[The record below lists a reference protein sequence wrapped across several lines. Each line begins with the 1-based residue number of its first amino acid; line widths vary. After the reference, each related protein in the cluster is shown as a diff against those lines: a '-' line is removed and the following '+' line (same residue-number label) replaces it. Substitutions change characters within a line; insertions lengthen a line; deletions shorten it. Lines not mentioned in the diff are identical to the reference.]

1 MKYFHTFSFRRLLPA
16 LAFICLCLFPA
27 SSTAQEVEGNQYIE
41 ENNDRDTGEM
51 TIQHKS
57 PKWYSIRE
65 ALSPEAKAMD
75 TFDDDH
81 PMTTNPYTKTEIQS
95 AHTYVDTIYMKK
107 GSSIELTMP
116 THSNSNNTS
125 SIRTY
130 QRWYNFRTE
139 GTFSTGQSGSDEVND
154 ILTPIGGR
162 TAYRFRN
169 GYVGNPVV
177 NIKVS
182 SDAYDFSSGLHA
194 MNFYFPRDNQYRSWG
209 ESSLNP
215 DNDLY
220 IVAVDVSCY
229 LDFSQDF
236 IPGSTFKT
244 GGFIPAKG
252 NPWEPTLSQRVIFY
266 IYGVDDDETLPGN
279 FSLLTNSAYQSTGP
293 NAKYLEEYEI
303 TFPIRHVSNNT
314 DELVALS
321 KDANAWVIPGERD
334 DEVTVT
340 LTDNTA
346 GISLVGV
353 NEETGELTLSG
364 AKRII
369 QFKYPQ
375 EIDFAPDDDYVMTM
389 VNGNNTTATILVRKG
404 DYNLA
409 RYKLTFLQETLPLT
423 QQQIANLDNGTV
435 PTDSYYYFPRRTP
448 KYLREHYRLLTRLDF
463 DYDRT
468 AASAY
473 VNVQDGYYPFPV
485 QWDNSSYAFY
495 DGAENAGAENAE
507 GVLNFTGDF
516 TGQAASAQWGYYA
529 IMENYEPVD
538 YVTLNVNPPTNLGK
552 DPSVY
557 HIFVDASDRPGTIAR
572 LTFPEKLCN
581 GSELFV
587 SAWIKSAGGH
597 KSDNKDD
604 AAVLFTVMGVR
615 TVDGRKVY
623 TPIYRHSSSQIRNTA
638 LLSSS
643 IPGCGG
649 IQNEDNKIVES
660 GNNQWMQVY
669 FSFINEVP
677 AGGTE
682 FEEYALQI
690 DNNCASTSGGDFFI
704 DDIQVYIQDPTAD
717 VTQLEATCTGQRT
730 LMNVSMDWERLTSR
744 LGDTDATS
752 GEDAIDFCFIDKTV
766 YDDYLAENAVKP
778 NAPTEEEEIAALTK
792 AAVSLGPSDDRSA
805 LVTTFHF
812 KLNFDDNTEYIE
824 DNVRD
829 ENNLAV
835 NNEQDGKYY
844 FRRAGTVA
852 SDDRRLTLNFT
863 SELKPFRPY
872 YMLIREHKTE
882 GDPELSD
889 FVGILGD
896 DCGMFT
902 SFSVSSD
909 ALVKV
914 NGEVVDP
921 TTDFCTGQIFD
932 FTAQVRVPYVGESGE
947 EEYFPIEDG
956 IYFDWFFGSEED
968 FLAGH
973 DEYGGESLASA
984 LSAFRA
990 VYPNADALSETE
1002 TPWGEGLQSAVDEN
1016 ATRDFTEDMYNL
1028 LVHYSTVTTEG
1039 GLNAPL
1045 VLRRERL
1052 NIKLL
1057 ESGLQ
1062 LVIKPIETLLP
1073 PEELPEEVN
1082 AQWAN
1087 VCWEYIPLVMTVNN
1101 AAPELHA
1108 GVNAFY
1114 PTPDFNPALRIGLA
1128 QIRALSDS
1136 VQTLRVSLRGAKLVT
1151 EGEEAADHLSLITGE
1166 EGYDKLYLI
1175 GTDDPAYQQYFTED
1189 FDQMSLPIGTV
1200 TELYA
1205 QPYTTGSDFDDH
1217 MDIWFDLSEQA
1228 NGFQFQPREGYTYT
1242 FCVHFEE
1249 RSNEG
1254 DGVIGTACYGQFNVD
1269 MKVVPEYVVWNGSDT
1284 DNWNNDEAWR
1294 RAEATDFNHT
1304 DGDYTTNDENG
1315 TDQAFVPMLF
1325 TKVIVPRDKRIEL
1338 YPAGVSGQDEN
1349 GQLQWDSDRPAHIG
1363 PATENIE
1370 YDLMTYQ
1377 NGNTWSTERYRVTLC
1392 DQIHLEP
1399 GAELL
1404 HAEQL
1409 IHNKAWTDVELTP
1422 KQWNLVSTP
1431 LKGVYAGDW
1440 YTQTTGRQATEYF
1453 KDITFTGDYN
1463 RLNPAVYQRSWDDD
1477 ATIVEQG
1484 GQNTPVNFSTSWSS
1498 VYNNASVSYKAGTGF
1513 SLNAMQPTGLTTG
1526 DKVLFRLPKA
1536 DASYTVAT
1544 GTLDR
1549 SENGKFAVGDM
1560 LDRSNPEGTPDAT
1573 PEDLNVTLTPSAD
1586 GKYVIVGNPFPAH
1599 LDVEKFLTAN
1609 SGVLAQ
1615 KYWLTNN
1622 DGPIAGSAGDAG
1634 QWVNTYNNMENPVL
1648 LPPYGA
1654 FYAELAAAG
1663 TDPVTVKITADM
1675 QALASATTDAGA
1687 DAGSQT
1693 NGLRIAA
1700 KAEGGQSA
1708 AVVVFDPEADN
1719 AFDDGEDTQLLRGL
1733 VQDDERQPYVYTVA
1747 GTTAAAVNRVCDV
1760 AQIPLGVFAGADEAV
1775 TLTFTGLDAVER
1787 ASLYDAELQSECRL
1801 YEGDQLALT
1810 GASHGRYF
1818 LRLVPAQP
1826 TGVADLTTGGAA
1838 INIYSV
1844 TPGEVVVAATEA
1856 LQRVEVYDL
1865 AGRRVRTV
1873 DAQGE
1878 TVVKVSDLP
1887 RGNYVV
1893 RAATASENGTAK
1905 LLVE

>member
-27 SSTAQEVEGNQYIE
+27 SSTAQVYEDQYANTYYYYDE
-41 ENNDRDTGEM
+41 WGYWRSASTANT

-57 PKWYSIRE
+57 AKWYSIRE
-65 ALSPEAKAMD
+65 TLSPEAKAMD

-81 PMTTNPYTKTEIQS
+81 PMTTNPYTNTKIQS

-116 THSNSNNTS
+116 THSDSRQTTS
-125 SIRTY
+125 VRTY

-139 GTFSTGQSGSDEVND
+139 GTFSTNQTGYSVHD
-154 ILTPIGGR
+154 ILTPDNR
-162 TAYRFRN
+162 TAYRFKN
-169 GYVGNPVV
+169 GYVGNPLVEI
-177 NIKVS
+177 NTG
-182 SDAYDFSSGLHA
+182 DYDFTSGLHD
-194 MNFYFPRDNQYRSWG
+194 MNFYFPTDGQYSAWG
-209 ESSLNP
+209 GSSLNP
-215 DNDLY
+215 DNELY

-236 IPGSTFKT
+236 TAGSTFRARE
-244 GGFIPAKG
+244 FISGEGSPC
-252 NPWEPTLSQRVIFY
+252 EPTLSQRVIFY
-266 IYGVDDDETLPGN
+266 IYGVDNDEPLPGN

-293 NAKYLEEYEI
+293 DAKYLEEYEI
-303 TFPIRHVSNNT
+303 TFPIRHVSNKT

-321 KDANAWVIPGERD
+321 KDANAWVIPGAGSD
-334 DEVTVT
+334 NAVTVT

-404 DYNLA
+404 GYNLA

-495 DGAENAGAENAE
+495 DGAKKAAANSGT
-507 GVLNFTGDF
+507 FTGDF
-516 TGQAASAQWGYYA
+516 TAQDTTAQWGYYA
-529 IMENYEPVD
+529 IMENYEPAD
-538 YVTLNVNPPTNLGK
+538 YATENVNPPTNLGK

-597 KSDNKDD
+597 SGNNKDD

-615 TVDGRKVY
+615 TVNGRKVY
-623 TPIYRHSSSQIRNTA
+623 TPIYRHSSSQIRNTT
-638 LLSSS
+638 LLSSV
-643 IPGCGG
+643 IPGCGA
-649 IQNEDNKIVES
+649 

-682 FEEYALQI
+682 FEDYALQI

-805 LVTTFHF
+805 LVTTFYF
-812 KLNFDDNTEYIE
+812 KLNFDDNAEYIE

-829 ENNLAV
+829 QNNLAA

-932 FTAQVRVPYVGESGE
+932 FTAQVRVPYVNADGEDT
-947 EEYFPIEDG
+947 YFTLENG

-1002 TPWGEGLQSAVDEN
+1002 TPWGEGLKSAVDEN
-1016 ATRDFTEDMYNL
+1016 ETIDFTEYMYNL
-1028 LVHYSTVTTEG
+1028 LAHYSTETTEG

-1062 LVIKPIETLLP
+1062 LVIKPIQTVVR
-1073 PEELPEEVN
+1073 PEDVPAEVTEDD
-1082 AQWAN
+1082 WLN

-1128 QIRALSDS
+1128 QIRALSDG

-1200 TELYA
+1200 TELHA
-1205 QPYTTGSDFDDH
+1205 EPYTTESDYDDH
-1217 MDIWFDLSEQA
+1217 MDIRFDLSKQE

-1249 RSNEG
+1249 RTSG
-1254 DGVIGTACYGQFNVD
+1254 DAITTACYGQFNVD

-1338 YPAGVSGQDEN
+1338 YPAGVSGKDGN

-1377 NGNTWSTERYRVTLC
+1377 NGTAWSTERYRVTLC
-1392 DQIHLEP
+1392 DQIHLDP
-1399 GAELL
+1399 GAEVL

-1498 VYNNASVSYKAGTGF
+1498 VYNNASVSYGAGTGF

-1615 KYWLTNN
+1615 KYWLTND
-1622 DGPIAGSAGDAG
+1622 DGPIAGSADDAG
-1634 QWVNTYNNMENPVL
+1634 QWVNTYNNMESSVL

-1654 FYAELAAAG
+1654 FYAELVNEG

-1687 DAGSQT
+1687 DTGSQT

-1787 ASLYDAELQSECRL
+1787 ASLYDAELQSERRL
-1801 YEGDQLALT
+1801 YEDDQLALT

-1844 TPGEVVVAATEA
+1844 TPGEVVVAAMEA

>member
-27 SSTAQEVEGNQYIE
+27 SSTAQVTADRYLNSYGYYST
-41 ENNDRDTGEM
+41 NNK
-51 TIQHKS
+51 TIRHKEA
-57 PKWYSIRE
+57 KWYTLRSS
-65 ALSPEAKAMD
+65 LSPEFQNMD
-75 TFDDDH
+75 TFSDGEGESMFTIPNTNTSSEEDDIS
-81 PMTTNPYTKTEIQS
+81 IQA
-95 AHTYVDTIYMKK
+95 AHTYVDTVYVLK
-107 GSSIELTMP
+107 GSTATLSTPAMQPQWDWNQGKLSAIT
-116 THSNSNNTS
+116 

-130 QRWYNFRTE
+130 QRWYNYLTD
-139 GTFSTGQSGSDEVND
+139 GTFETKHGNGSAYDL
-154 ILTPIGGR
+154 LTPSKDVYGENSK
-162 TAYRFRN
+162 TFYRFEN
-169 GYVGNPVV
+169 GYVGNPMVA
-177 NIKVS
+177 VS
-182 SDAYDFSSGLHA
+182 TGSTLDYPLGLHEVD
-194 MNFYFPRDNQYRSWG
+194 FYYPRDNEYTSWG
-209 ESSLNP
+209 INNP
-215 DNDLY
+215 RGNDMY
-220 IVAVDVSCY
+220 IVAADVSCY
-229 LDFSQDF
+229 KDWYDGFSAGKYESF
-236 IPGSTFKT
+236 FS
-244 GGFIPAKG
+244 G
-252 NPWEPTLSQRVIFY
+252 NSNPMEPTLSLRVVYYVI
-266 IYGVDDDETLPGN
+266 GVDNNIDETWPDGYGRLME
-279 FSLLTNSAYQSTGP
+279 TAYQSTGD
-293 NAKYLEEYEI
+293 NAKFLEEYEI
-303 TFPIRHVSNNT
+303 SYPFTRTSNNT
-314 DELVALS
+314 AELIALS
-321 KDANAWVIPGERD
+321 KPAKAWATPESNSTR
-334 DEVTVT
+334 VTIS
-340 LTDNTA
+340 LSGNSA
-346 GISLVGV
+346 GIKL
-353 NEETGELTLSG
+353 LTLSLDPDSS
-364 AKRII
+364 RIR
-369 QFKYPQ
+369 FTYPYRRT
-375 EIDFAPDDDYVMTM
+375 DGTLYVDSPTSGK
-389 VNGNNTTATILVRKG
+389 NPEATIVVHKG
-404 DYNLA
+404 KYNLA
-409 RYKLTFLQETLPLT
+409 RYHLTFIKETQPLT
-423 QQQIANLDNGTV
+423 QEQVAILDGDVEDQSAEGT
-435 PTDSYYYFPRRTP
+435 YWNFKQRTP
-448 KYLREHYRLLTRLDF
+448 KYLRTHYRLLTSLNW
-463 DYDRT
+463 DYDPAGAEIYGQNNFYT
-468 AASAY
+468 
-473 VNVQDGYYPFPV
+473 FPMA
-485 QWDNSSYAFY
+485 WDNSSYAFY
-495 DGAENAGAENAE
+495 DGARKGA
-507 GVLNFTGDF
+507 DF
-516 TGQAASAQWGYYA
+516 SGQKESPQWGYYA
-529 IMENYEPVD
+529 IMSDYGEVD
-538 YVTLNVNPPTNLGK
+538 YGGVDKEGDNVVATYTPPTNLGK
-552 DPSVY
+552 DPSTFHV
-557 HIFVDASDRPGTIAR
+557 FVDASDRPGTVAR

-587 SAWIKSAGGH
+587 SAWIKSAGSKTG
-597 KSDNKDD
+597 SDDG
-604 AAVLFTVMGVR
+604 AVLFTVMGVNK
-615 TVDGRKVY
+615 DANGRNVY
-623 TPIYRHSSSQIRNTA
+623 TPIYRHASSQIRTTRFLDA
-638 LLSSS
+638 S
-643 IPGCGG
+643 IPGCGS
-649 IQNEDNKIVES
+649 E
-660 GNNQWMQVY
+660 NNQWMQVF

-690 DNNCASTSGGDFFI
+690 DNNCNSTNGGDFFI

-717 VTQLEATCTGQRT
+717 VTQLEAACTGDST

-744 LGDTDATS
+744 LGDTNATS

-766 YDDYLAENAVKP
+766 YDDYLAAHPGDEVG
-778 NAPTEEEEIAALTK
+778 ALTE
-792 AAVSLGPSDDRSA
+792 AVVSMGPSDDRSA
-805 LVTTFHF
+805 SVTRFYF
-812 KLNFDDNTEYIE
+812 KLPFESNNEYNE
-824 DNVRD
+824 TNVRA
-829 ENNLAV
+829 EENLAANSANV
-835 NNEQDGKYY
+835 QDGKYY
-844 FRRAGTVA
+844 FRRAGTEENA
-852 SDDRRLTLNFT
+852 DRRLTLNFY
-863 SELKPFRPY
+863 SDLKPFRPY
-872 YMLIREHKTE
+872 YMLIRERKTE

-932 FTAQVRVPYVGESGE
+932 FTAQVRVPYVNADGEDT
-947 EEYFPIEDG
+947 YFTLENG

-1002 TPWGEGLQSAVDEN
+1002 TPWGEGLKSAVDEN
-1016 ATRDFTEDMYNL
+1016 ETIDFTEYMYNL
-1028 LVHYSTVTTEG
+1028 LVHYSTETTEG

-1062 LVIKPIETLLP
+1062 LVIKPIQTVVR
-1073 PEELPEEVN
+1073 PEDVPAEVTEDD
-1082 AQWAN
+1082 WLN

-1128 QIRALSDS
+1128 QIRALSDG

-1166 EGYDKLYLI
+1166 EGYDKLFLI

-1200 TELYA
+1200 TELHA
-1205 QPYTTGSDFDDH
+1205 EPYTTESDYDDH
-1217 MDIWFDLSEQA
+1217 MDIRFDLSKQE

-1249 RSNEG
+1249 RTSG
-1254 DGVIGTACYGQFNVD
+1254 DAITTACYGQFNVD

-1338 YPAGVSGQDEN
+1338 YRAGVSGKDGN

-1377 NGNTWSTERYRVTLC
+1377 NGTAWSTERYRVTLC

-1399 GAELL
+1399 GAEVL

-1453 KDITFTGDYN
+1453 KDITFTSEYN

-1498 VYNNASVSYKAGTGF
+1498 VYNDASVSYGAGTGF
-1513 SLNAMQPTGLTTG
+1513 SLNAMQPTGMTTG

-1544 GTLDR
+1544 GILDR

-1654 FYAELAAAG
+1654 FYAELVNEG

-1687 DAGSQT
+1687 DTGSQT

-1787 ASLYDAELQSECRL
+1787 ASLYDAELQSERRL

>member
-27 SSTAQEVEGNQYIE
+27 SSTAQVYGDKYEGDYQQINPSKNITTS
-41 ENNDRDTGEM
+41 NKD
-51 TIQHKS
+51 IQHKDR
-57 PKWYSIRE
+57 PKWYTIRE
-65 ALSPEAKAMD
+65 TSGLSAEAKAMD
-75 TFDDDH
+75 TFDEKN
-81 PMTTNPYTKTEIQS
+81 PTMQNRWTGTTIQS
-95 AHTYVDTIYMKK
+95 AHAYVDTIYMKK
-107 GSSIELTMP
+107 GSSIKLTMP
-116 THSNSNNTS
+116 SRNGETVT
-125 SIRTY
+125 SIRSY
-130 QRWYNFRTE
+130 QRWYNYRTE
-139 GTFSTGQSGSDEVND
+139 GVFSTGRSGNTSVND
-154 ILTPIGGR
+154 ILTPSGNR

-169 GYVGNPVV
+169 GYVGNPFV
-177 NIKVS
+177 NIITG
-182 SDAYDFSSGLHA
+182 DTGNDGNDFPSGLHA
-194 MNFYFPRDNQYRSWG
+194 MEFYFPKDNQYNNWG
-209 ESSLNP
+209 GTALNP

-229 LDFSQDF
+229 LDFSKDF
-236 IPGSTFKT
+236 QSGAQRLPYFDN
-244 GGFIPAKG
+244 AG
-252 NPWEPTLSQRVIFY
+252 NFYEPTLSERVIFY
-266 IYGVDDDETLPGN
+266 IYGVDSDDEWPGSFRRLQTDN
-279 FSLLTNSAYQSTGP
+279 AYQSTGSD
-293 NAKYLEEYEI
+293 AKYLEEYEI
-303 TFPIRHVSNNT
+303 TFPIRHVSNQT
-314 DELVALS
+314 DELIALS
-321 KDANAWVIPGERD
+321 KDANSWVIPNAGND
-334 DEVTVT
+334 NAVTVT

-346 GISLVGV
+346 GITLNGASNG
-353 NEETGELTLSG
+353 TLTLSG
-364 AKRII
+364 ASRII
-369 QFKYPQ
+369 QFKYPR
-375 EIDFAPDDDYVMTM
+375 EIDYGMTM

-404 DYNLA
+404 NYNLA

-448 KYLREHYRLLTRLDF
+448 KYLREHYRLLTSLDF
-463 DYDRT
+463 DYDQ
-468 AASAY
+468 AAANTY
-473 VNVQDGYYPFPV
+473 YGYRGYYPFPL

-495 DGAENAGAENAE
+495 DGAAKASRS
-507 GVLNFTGDF
+507 LNSFGRITSLRGDF
-516 TGQAASAQWGYYA
+516 MGQAEAPQWGYYV
-529 IMENYEPVD
+529 IMNQYEPVD
-538 YVTLNVNPPTNLGK
+538 YVTANMDPPANLGK
-552 DPSVY
+552 DPSTY

-572 LTFPEKLCN
+572 LEFPEKLCN

-597 KSDNKDD
+597 NANNRDD

-623 TPIYRHSSSQIRNTA
+623 TPIYRHSSSQIRNTT
-638 LLSSS
+638 LLSGD
-643 IPGCGG
+643 IPGCGA
-649 IQNEDNKIVES
+649 

-717 VTQLEATCTGQRT
+717 VMQLEATCTGQRT

-744 LGDTDATS
+744 LGDTNATS

-766 YDDYLAENAVKP
+766 YDDYLEAHPGDEA
-778 NAPTEEEEIAALTK
+778 AALK
-792 AAVSLGPSDDRSA
+792 EAAVNLGPDSEHSGN
-805 LVTTFHF
+805 VTTFYF
-812 KLNFDDNTEYIE
+812 TLPFESNNEYNE
-824 DNVRD
+824 TNVRA
-829 ENNLAV
+829 EENLAANSANV
-835 NNEQDGKYY
+835 KDGKYY
-844 FRRAGTVA
+844 FRRAGTVNN
-852 SDDRRLTLNFT
+852 DDRRLTLNFY
-863 SELKPFRPY
+863 SDLKPFRPY
-872 YMLIREHKTE
+872 YMLIREHRTD
-882 GDPELSD
+882 GAPELGD
-889 FVGILGD
+889 FVGVLED
-896 DCGMFT
+896 ECGMFT
-902 SFSVSSD
+902 SFSVSSTT
-909 ALVKV
+909 LVKV
-914 NGEVVDP
+914 NGEIVNP
-921 TTDFCTGQIFD
+921 TTDFCAGQIFD

-947 EEYFPIEDG
+947 EEYFSIEDG

-968 FLAGH
+968 FLAAH
-973 DEYGGESLASA
+973 NEEEYGGESLAGA
-984 LSAFRA
+984 LDAFRA
-990 VYPNADALSETE
+990 VYPDAEAVGE
-1002 TPWGEGLQSAVDEN
+1002 DTPWGSLTSAIDNTPV
-1016 ATRDFTEDMYNL
+1016 TFTEGMYNL
-1028 LVHYSTVTTEG
+1028 LVHYSTVATEG
-1039 GLNAPL
+1039 ALNPPL
-1045 VLRRERL
+1045 VLHCERL

-1062 LVIKPIETLLP
+1062 LVIKPIQTVLP
-1073 PEELPEEVN
+1073 PDDLPDGVTEN
-1082 AQWAN
+1082 WARI
-1087 VCWEYIPLVMTVNN
+1087 CWEYIPLVMTVTN

-1108 GVNAFY
+1108 GFNTFY

-1128 QIRALSDS
+1128 QIRELSDAS
-1136 VQTLRVSLRGAKLVT
+1136 HTLNVSLRGAKLVT
-1151 EGEEAADHLSLITGE
+1151 DGAADHLSLITTE
-1166 EGYDKLYLI
+1166 EGYDKLFLI

-1200 TELYA
+1200 TELHA
-1205 QPYTTGSDFDDH
+1205 QPYTAGSEFDDH

-1228 NGFQFQPREGYTYT
+1228 NGFRFQPREGYTYT

-1254 DGVIGTACYGQFNVD
+1254 DGAIGTACYGQFNVD

-1284 DNWNNDEAWR
+1284 DNWNNDAAWR

-1338 YPAGVSGQDEN
+1338 YPAGVSGQDDN

-1377 NGNTWSTERYRVTLC
+1377 NGTAWSTERYRVTLC

-1453 KDITFTGDYN
+1453 KDITFTGEYN
-1463 RLNPAVYQRSWDDD
+1463 RLNPAVYQRSWDDG

-1484 GQNTPVNFSTSWSS
+1484 GQNTPVYFSTSWSS
-1498 VYNNASVSYKAGTGF
+1498 VYNDASVSYGAGTGF
-1513 SLNAMQPTGLTTG
+1513 SLNAMQPSTGLTG

-1536 DASYTVAT
+1536 DESYTVAT

-1549 SENGKFAVGDM
+1549 PAGSGKFAVGAM
-1560 LDRSNPEGTPDAT
+1560 LERGEPSTTPNLT
-1573 PEDLNVTLTPSAD
+1573 PADLNVTLTPSAD

-1599 LDVEKFLTAN
+1599 LDVEKFLTKN

-1615 KYWLTNN
+1615 KYWLTND
-1622 DGPIAGSAGDAG
+1622 DGPIAGSVGDAG
-1634 QWVNTYNNMENPVL
+1634 QWVNTYNNMESSVL

-1654 FYAELAAAG
+1654 FYAELVNEG
-1663 TDPVTVKITADM
+1663 TAPVTVTFTADM

-1687 DAGSQT
+1687 DTGSQT

-1719 AFDDGEDTQLLRGL
+1719 AFDDGEDMQLLRGL
-1733 VQDDERQPYVYTVA
+1733 VPDDERQPYVYTVA

-1787 ASLYDAELQSECRL
+1787 ASLYDAELQSERRL

-1844 TPGEVVVAATEA
+1844 TPGEVVVAATES

-1878 TVVKVSDLP
+1878 AVVKVSDLP

>member
-27 SSTAQEVEGNQYIE
+27 SSTAQEVYGDKYKSSYDGRNTS
-41 ENNDRDTGEM
+41 NRA
-51 TIQHKS
+51 IQHKTQS
-57 PKWYSIRE
+57 KWYTIRE
-65 ALSPEAKAMD
+65 NEGVSPEAKAMD
-75 TFDDDH
+75 SFDDA
-81 PMTTNPYTKTEIQS
+81 NPTMQNPWTGTPIQS
-95 AHTYVDTIYMKK
+95 AHAYVDTIYMKK

-116 THSNSNNTS
+116 SRHGETVT
-125 SIRTY
+125 SIRSY
-130 QRWYNFRTE
+130 QRWYNYRTE
-139 GTFSTGQSGSDEVND
+139 GTFRTTNSSRSSVYDL
-154 ILTPIGGR
+154 LTPAGSR
-162 TAYRFRN
+162 TAYRFEN
-169 GYVGNPVV
+169 GYVGNPMVDIV
-177 NIKVS
+177 YQDDDTN
-182 SDAYDFSSGLHA
+182 DFPDGLHA
-194 MNFYFPRDNQYRSWG
+194 MNFYFPTDGLYDSWG
-209 ESSLNP
+209 GKSINP
-215 DNDLY
+215 DNNLY

-236 IPGSTFKT
+236 SRNATFNY
-244 GGFIPAKG
+244 GEFVPDNG

-266 IYGVDDDETLPGN
+266 IYGVDSGEEWPGSFRRLQTDN
-279 FSLLTNSAYQSTGP
+279 AYQSTGP

-303 TFPIRHVSNNT
+303 TFPIRHVSNKT
-314 DELVALS
+314 DELIALS
-321 KDANAWVIPGERD
+321 KDANAWVIPGAGND
-334 DEVTVT
+334 NEVTVT

-346 GISLVGV
+346 GITLNGASNG
-353 NEETGELTLSG
+353 TLTLSG
-364 AKRII
+364 ASRII
-369 QFKYPQ
+369 QFKYPTP
-375 EIDFAPDDDYVMTM
+375 IDYGMTM
-389 VNGNNTTATILVRKG
+389 VKGNNTTATILVRKG

-435 PTDSYYYFPRRTP
+435 PTNSYYYFPRRTP
-448 KYLREHYRLLTRLDF
+448 KYLREHYRLLTSLNF
-463 DYDRT
+463 DYDQD
-468 AASAY
+468 AARVY
-473 VNVQDGYYPFPV
+473 RGDRGYYPFPL

-495 DGAENAGAENAE
+495 DGAARAAHEDATSGRQGHPER
-507 GVLNFTGDF
+507 LTGDF
-516 TGQAASAQWGYYA
+516 IGQHDDPQWGYYA
-529 IMENYEPVD
+529 IMDRYEPVD
-538 YVTLNVNPPTNLGK
+538 YGTENIDPPTNLGK
-552 DPSVY
+552 DPSTF
-557 HIFVDASDRPGTIAR
+557 HLFVDASDRPGTIAR
-572 LTFPEKLCN
+572 LEFPERLCN

-587 SAWIKSAGGH
+587 SAWIKSAGEE
-597 KSDNKDD
+597 DTDD

-615 TVDGRKVY
+615 TVNGRKVY
-623 TPIYRHSSSQIRNTA
+623 TPIYRHSSSQIRNTVS
-638 LLSSS
+638 LDGG
-643 IPGCGG
+643 IPGCGA
-649 IQNEDNKIVES
+649 D
-660 GNNQWMQVY
+660 NNQWMQVY

-682 FEEYALQI
+682 YEEYALQI

-704 DDIQVYIQDPTAD
+704 DDIQVYIQNPTAD

-805 LVTTFHF
+805 LVTTFYF

-824 DNVRD
+824 NNVRD

-932 FTAQVRVPYVGESGE
+932 FTAQVRVPYVNADGEDT
-947 EEYFPIEDG
+947 YFTLENG

-973 DEYGGESLASA
+973 DEYGGESLESA

-1002 TPWGEGLQSAVDEN
+1002 TPWGEGLKSAVDEN

-1062 LVIKPIETLLP
+1062 LVIKPIQTVVR
-1073 PEELPEEVN
+1073 PEDVPAEVTEDD
-1082 AQWAN
+1082 WLN

-1128 QIRALSDS
+1128 QIRALSDG
-1136 VQTLRVSLRGAKLVT
+1136 VQTLRVSLRSAKLVT

-1200 TELYA
+1200 TELHA
-1205 QPYTTGSDFDDH
+1205 EPYTTESDYDDH
-1217 MDIWFDLSEQA
+1217 MDIRFDLSKQE

-1249 RSNEG
+1249 RTSG
-1254 DGVIGTACYGQFNVD
+1254 DAITTACYGQFNVD

-1338 YPAGVSGQDEN
+1338 YRAGVSGKDGN

-1377 NGNTWSTERYRVTLC
+1377 NGTAWSTERYRVTLC

-1399 GAELL
+1399 GAEVL

-1498 VYNNASVSYKAGTGF
+1498 VYNNASVSYEAGTGF
-1513 SLNAMQPTGLTTG
+1513 SLNAMQPTGMTTG

-1615 KYWLTNN
+1615 KYWLTND

-1634 QWVNTYNNMENPVL
+1634 QWVNTYNNMESSVL

-1654 FYAELAAAG
+1654 FYAELVNEG
-1663 TDPVTVKITADM
+1663 TAPVTVKFTADM

-1687 DAGSQT
+1687 DTGSQT

-1787 ASLYDAELQSECRL
+1787 ASLYDAELQSERRL

>member
-27 SSTAQEVEGNQYIE
+27 SSTAQVYGDKYESRYDGKNTS
-41 ENNDRDTGEM
+41 NLA
-51 TIQHKS
+51 IQHKK

-65 ALSPEAKAMD
+65 SAGLSAAAKEMD
-75 TFDDDH
+75 TFDDAN
-81 PMTTNPYTKTEIQS
+81 PMTTNPWTGTQIQS
-95 AHTYVDTIYMKK
+95 AHAYVDTIYMKK

-116 THSNSNNTS
+116 SRHGTTVT
-125 SIRTY
+125 SIRSY
-130 QRWYNFRTE
+130 QRWYNYRTE
-139 GTFSTGQSGSDEVND
+139 GTFRTTNSSRSSVYDL
-154 ILTPIGGR
+154 LTPADSR
-162 TAYRFRN
+162 TAYRFEN
-169 GYVGNPVV
+169 GYVGNPLV
-177 NIKVS
+177 NIVYQ
-182 SDAYDFSSGLHA
+182 SDGTNDFTSGLHA
-194 MNFYFPRDNQYRSWG
+194 MDFYFPTDAQYSSWG
-209 ESSLNP
+209 SKSLNR

-229 LDFSQDF
+229 LDFSENF
-236 IPGSTFKT
+236 SSNSTFRYSTFLSGK
-244 GGFIPAKG
+244 GG
-252 NPWEPTLSQRVIFY
+252 PWEPTLSQRVIFY
-266 IYGVDDDETLPGN
+266 IYGVDSSDEWPGSFRRLQTDN
-279 FSLLTNSAYQSTGP
+279 AYQLTGS

-303 TFPIRHVSNNT
+303 TFPIRHVSNKT

-321 KDANAWVIPGERD
+321 KDANAWVIPGAGSD
-334 DEVTVT
+334 NAVTVT

-346 GISLVGV
+346 GITLNGANSSG
-353 NEETGELTLSG
+353 TLTLSG
-364 AKRII
+364 ASRII
-369 QFKYPQ
+369 QFKYPTA
-375 EIDFAPDDDYVMTM
+375 IDYGMTM

-404 DYNLA
+404 KYNLA

-448 KYLREHYRLLTRLDF
+448 KYLREHYRLLTSLDF
-463 DYDRT
+463 EYDQ
-468 AASAY
+468 AAANTYYGSR
-473 VNVQDGYYPFPV
+473 GYYPFPL

-495 DGAENAGAENAE
+495 DGAPRASYPSS
-507 GVLNFTGDF
+507 FTHDTFYLRGDF
-516 TGQAASAQWGYYA
+516 IGQNASPQWGYYV
-529 IMENYEPVD
+529 IMNNYNDID
-538 YVTLNVNPPTNLGK
+538 YGSADINPPTDLGK
-552 DPSVY
+552 DPSTY
-557 HIFVDASDRPGTIAR
+557 HLFVDASDRPGTIAR

-587 SAWIKSAGGH
+587 SAWIKSAGNQG
-597 KSDNKDD
+597 SGVDD

-623 TPIYRHSSSQIRNTA
+623 TPIYRHSSSQIRKTQFLDA
-638 LLSSS
+638 G
-643 IPGCGG
+643 IPGCGA
-649 IQNEDNKIVES
+649 

-766 YDDYLAENAVKP
+766 YDDYLAEHP
-778 NAPTEEEEIAALTK
+778 GEEAEALK
-792 AAVSLGPSDDRSA
+792 EAAVNLGPDSDHSGN
-805 LVTTFHF
+805 VTTFYF
-812 KLNFDDNTEYIE
+812 TLPFESNNEYDE
-824 DNVRD
+824 TNVRA
-829 ENNLAV
+829 EENLAANSANV
-835 NNEQDGKYY
+835 KDGKYY
-844 FRRAGTVA
+844 FRRAGTVNN
-852 SDDRRLTLNFT
+852 DDRRLTLNFY
-863 SELKPFRPY
+863 SDLKPFRPY
-872 YMLIREHKTE
+872 YMLIREHRTD
-882 GDPELSD
+882 GAPELSD
-889 FVGILGD
+889 FVGVLED
-896 DCGMFT
+896 ECGMFT
-902 SFSVSSD
+902 SFSVSSTT
-909 ALVKV
+909 LVKV
-914 NGEVVDP
+914 NGEIVNP
-921 TTDFCTGQIFD
+921 TTDFCAGQIFD

-947 EEYFPIEDG
+947 EEYFSIEDG
-956 IYFDWFFGSEED
+956 IYFDWFFGSEDD
-968 FLAGH
+968 FLAAH
-973 DEYGGESLASA
+973 NEEEYGGESLAGA
-984 LSAFRA
+984 LDAFRA
-990 VYPNADALSETE
+990 VYPEAEAVGED
-1002 TPWGEGLQSAVDEN
+1002 TPWGDLTSAIDG
-1016 ATRDFTEDMYNL
+1016 ATVKFTEGMYNL
-1028 LVHYSTVTTEG
+1028 LVHYSTVATEG
-1039 GLNAPL
+1039 ALNPPL
-1045 VLRRERL
+1045 VLHRERL

-1062 LVIKPIETLLP
+1062 LVIKPIQAVLP
-1073 PEELPEEVN
+1073 PDDLPDGVTEN
-1082 AQWAN
+1082 WARI
-1087 VCWEYIPLVMTVNN
+1087 CWEYIPLVMTVTN

-1108 GVNAFY
+1108 GFNTFY
-1114 PTPDFNPALRIGLA
+1114 PTPDFNPALRIGLT
-1128 QIRALSDS
+1128 QIRELSDAS
-1136 VQTLRVSLRGAKLVT
+1136 HTLNVSLRGAKLVT
-1151 EGEEAADHLSLITGE
+1151 DGAADHLSLITTE
-1166 EGYDKLYLI
+1166 EGYDKLFLI

-1217 MDIWFDLSEQA
+1217 MDIWFDLSEQE

-1254 DGVIGTACYGQFNVD
+1254 DGAIGTACYGQFNVD

-1304 DGDYTTNDENG
+1304 GGDYTTNDANG

-1338 YPAGVSGQDEN
+1338 YRAGVFGQDNN

-1377 NGNTWSTERYRVTLC
+1377 NGTAWSTERYRVTLC

-1440 YTQTTGRQATEYF
+1440 YTQTTGCQATEYF
-1453 KDITFTGDYN
+1453 KDITFTGEYN
-1463 RLNPAVYQRSWDDD
+1463 RLNPAVYQRSWSNG
-1477 ATIVEQG
+1477 ATIVEQSAP
-1484 GQNTPVNFSTSWSS
+1484 NTPVNFSTSWSS
-1498 VYNNASVSYKAGTGF
+1498 VYNDASVSYGAGTGF
-1513 SLNAMQPTGLTTG
+1513 SLNAMQPSTGLTG

-1544 GTLDR
+1544 GSLSR
-1549 SENGKFAVGDM
+1549 PAGSGKFAVGDM

-1573 PEDLNVTLTPSAD
+1573 PTDLDVTLTPDAD

-1599 LDVEKFLTAN
+1599 LDVEKFLTEN

-1615 KYWLTNN
+1615 KYWLTND

-1634 QWVNTYNNMENPVL
+1634 QWVNTYNNIGTSVL

-1654 FYAELAAAG
+1654 FYAELAAAD
-1663 TDPVTVKITADM
+1663 TDPVTVTFTADM

-1687 DAGSQT
+1687 DTGSQT
-1693 NGLRIAA
+1693 NGLRIAV

-1787 ASLYDAELQSECRL
+1787 ASLYDAELQSERRL

-1865 AGRRVRTV
+1865 AGRRVRAV